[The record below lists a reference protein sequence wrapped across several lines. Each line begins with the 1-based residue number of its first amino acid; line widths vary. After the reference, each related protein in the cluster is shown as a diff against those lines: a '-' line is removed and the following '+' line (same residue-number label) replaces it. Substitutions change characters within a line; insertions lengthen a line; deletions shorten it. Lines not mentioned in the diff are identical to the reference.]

1 MHARYKYTFLIA
13 EWPTACQQKNVVRAA
28 LGTARRAEKGG
39 ISARVG
45 LESSREAA
53 FMPDTRLDAHS
64 TSSPAATSLRIIA
77 AAIVCTSIYYASSI
91 VITLI
96 CSMGIAFVLDPG
108 VKLLERFR
116 LPRWLSALLMVLL
129 TLSIL
134 YLAVYL
140 VYDRIVAFMDDL
152 PKFAARLKQIVAHIQ
167 ITTRNFQQS
176 TSSILPASGDS
187 TMPTVRLQQ
196 ESPWMQFA
204 LRGIGSLYALTVTV
218 MFIPFLVFF
227 MLTSKDRIWTATLN
241 LFSLERRQQAE
252 NVLQGISKMVR
263 EYVLG
268 NLLVALVSAG
278 LITPVFGVI
287 ELRYALL
294 MGPLA
299 AFLSMIPYI
308 GVALGMLPPMLIAL
322 VQYDH
327 MEPFLTIALTVV
339 IVHFLAV
346 NVLTPKLVGH
356 RLKLNALTV
365 TIAMMFWGWLWGGIG
380 LVLAVPLTAALKAVC
395 DNVRT
400 LKPYGEW
407 MGEG

>member
-1 MHARYKYTFLIA
+1 
-13 EWPTACQQKNVVRAA
+13 
-28 LGTARRAEKGG
+28 
-39 ISARVG
+39 
-45 LESSREAA
+45 
-53 FMPDTRLDAHS
+53 MPDTRLEVSS
-64 TSSPAATSLRIIA
+64 TTSAAATSLRIIA
-77 AAIVCTSIYYASSI
+77 AAIVCTCIYYASSI
-91 VITLI
+91 IITLI
-96 CSMGIAFVLDPG
+96 CSVGIAFVLDPG
-108 VKLLERFR
+108 VKLLERLR
-116 LPRWLSALLMVLL
+116 LPRWLSSLLMVLL

-134 YLAVYL
+134 YLAIYL
-140 VYDRIVAFMDDL
+140 VYDRIVAFLDDL
-152 PKFAARLKQIVAHIQ
+152 PKFAARVKQIIAHIQ
-167 ITTRNFQQS
+167 VTTRNLQQS
-176 TSSILPASGDS
+176 TSSMLPASGDS
-187 TMPTVRLQQ
+187 NLPAVRLQQ
-196 ESPWMQFA
+196 ESPWGQFL

-227 MLTSKDRIWTATLN
+227 MLTSKDQIWSATLN

-252 NVLQGISKMVR
+252 TVLHGISKMVR

-278 LITPVFGVI
+278 IITPVFAVI

-299 AFLSMIPYI
+299 AFLSMVPYI

-322 VQYDH
+322 VQFDR

-356 RLKLNALTV
+356 RVRLNALTV

-400 LKPYGEW
+400 LKPYGDW
-407 MGEG
+407 MGES

>member
-1 MHARYKYTFLIA
+1 
-13 EWPTACQQKNVVRAA
+13 
-28 LGTARRAEKGG
+28 
-39 ISARVG
+39 
-45 LESSREAA
+45 
-53 FMPDTRLDAHS
+53 MPDTRLEVSS
-64 TSSPAATSLRIIA
+64 TTSAAATSLRIIA
-77 AAIVCTSIYYASSI
+77 AAIVCTCIYYASSI
-91 VITLI
+91 IITLI
-96 CSMGIAFVLDPG
+96 CSVGIAFVLDPG
-108 VKLLERFR
+108 VKVLERLR
-116 LPRWLSALLMVLL
+116 LPRWLASLLMVLL

-134 YLAVYL
+134 YLAIYL
-140 VYDRIVAFMDDL
+140 VYDRIVAFLDDL
-152 PKFAARLKQIVAHIQ
+152 PKFAARVKQIIAHIQ
-167 ITTRNFQQS
+167 VTTRNLQQS
-176 TSSILPASGDS
+176 TSSMLPASSDANL
-187 TMPTVRLQQ
+187 PAVRLQQ
-196 ESPWMQFA
+196 ESPWGQFL

-227 MLTSKDRIWTATLN
+227 MLTSKDQIWSATLN

-252 NVLQGISKMVR
+252 TVLHGISKMVR

-278 LITPVFGVI
+278 IITPVFAVI

-299 AFLSMIPYI
+299 AFLSMVPYI

-322 VQYDH
+322 VQFDR

-356 RLKLNALTV
+356 RVRLNALTV

-400 LKPYGEW
+400 LKPYGDW
-407 MGEG
+407 MGES

>member
-1 MHARYKYTFLIA
+1 
-13 EWPTACQQKNVVRAA
+13 
-28 LGTARRAEKGG
+28 
-39 ISARVG
+39 
-45 LESSREAA
+45 
-53 FMPDTRLDAHS
+53 MPDAKLDVSSASS
-64 TSSPAATSLRIIA
+64 TAATSLRIIA
-77 AAIVCTSIYYASSI
+77 AAIVCTCIYYASSI

-96 CSMGIAFVLDPG
+96 CSIGIAFVLDPG
-108 VKLLERFR
+108 VKVLERFR
-116 LPRWLSALLMVLL
+116 LPRWLSALLVVLL

-152 PKFAARLKQIVAHIQ
+152 PRFAARIKQIVAHIQ
-167 ITTRNFQQS
+167 VTTRNLQQS
-176 TSSILPASGDS
+176 TSSILPAGGDS

-196 ESPWMQFA
+196 ESPWGQFL

-227 MLTSKDRIWTATLN
+227 MLTSKDHIWTATLN

-252 NVLQGISKMVR
+252 TVLNGISKMVR

-278 LITPVFGVI
+278 IITPVFGVI

-322 VQYDH
+322 VQFDH

-365 TIAMMFWGWLWGGIG
+365 TIAMMFWGWFWGGIG
-380 LVLAVPLTAALKAVC
+380 LVLAVPITAALKAVC
-395 DNVRT
+395 DNVRA
-400 LKPYGEW
+400 LKPYGAW

>member
-13 EWPTACQQKNVVRAA
+13 EWRTTCQQKNAVRVA
-28 LGTARRAEKGG
+28 LGTVRHSEKCG
-39 ISARVG
+39 ISARAG
-45 LESSREAA
+45 LESSRDTAS
-53 FMPDTRLDAHS
+53 MPDTKLDAYS
-64 TSSPAATSLRIIA
+64 TSSTAATSLRIIA
-77 AAIVCTSIYYASSI
+77 VAIVCTCIYYASSI

-96 CSMGIAFVLDPG
+96 CSIGIAFVLDPG

-116 LPRWLSALLMVLL
+116 LPRWLSALLVVLL

-152 PKFAARLKQIVAHIQ
+152 PRFAARIKQIVAHIQ
-167 ITTRNFQQS
+167 VTTRNLQQS
-176 TSSILPASGDS
+176 TSSMLPAGGDS

-252 NVLQGISKMVR
+252 TVLQGISKMVR

-395 DNVRT
+395 DNVLP
-400 LKPYGEW
+400 LKPYGDW